1 MIPALVL
8 IAVASVSLVFVVQ
21 VLLAPDPA
29 DVDYGPNWTKRS
41 RLYWRENGRYCQVCH
56 WHYGCWT
63 GRKRKLQVHHRYGV
77 GGRSLPGDE
86 DDDELLGVC
95 ASGKK
100 GCKSSCHQRIHNK
113 ERRLARMGLSRNLSR
128 LPAVTRRALWLG
140 CWRRVL
146 RRKP

>member
-1 MIPALVL
+1 MIPAFLLV
-8 IAVASVSLVFVVQ
+8 IVGAVSLVAVVR
-21 VLLAPDPA
+21 VLLAPEP
-29 DVDYGPNWTKRS
+29 VEVGYGPAWIER
-41 RLYWRENGRYCQVCH
+41 RRRYWRENGRYCHVCH
-56 WHYGCWT
+56 WHYGCWI

-77 GGRSLPGDE
+77 GVRSLPGDE

-95 ASGKK
+95 NR
-100 GCKSSCHQRIHNK
+100 CHQRIHNK

-140 CWRRVL
+140 CWRRAL